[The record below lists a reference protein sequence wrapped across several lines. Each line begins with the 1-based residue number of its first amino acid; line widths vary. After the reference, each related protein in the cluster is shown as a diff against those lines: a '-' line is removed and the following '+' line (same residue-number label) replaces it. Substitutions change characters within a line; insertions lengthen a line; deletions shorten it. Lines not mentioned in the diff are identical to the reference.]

1 MQTVITK
8 NAQKVIDTFS
18 KRELGVFDLGIDYI
32 KQDIEHINK
41 CQKEIEVYENKDPE
55 RYRTAIT
62 HQLNMTFRAKYLLQ
76 CLGLYVY
83 DFHDTETIEV
93 KTIKDK

>member
-1 MQTVITK
+1 MKTEITK

-18 KRELGVFDLGIDYI
+18 KREKDLFELGIDYI
-32 KQDIEHINK
+32 KQDIKHINK
-41 CQKEIEVYENKDPE
+41 CTKEIEVYENKEPE
-55 RYRTAIT
+55 KYRTAIT

-83 DFHDTETIEV
+83 DFHNTETIEIR
-93 KTIKDK
+93 TLKDK